1 AWYHMGLIYTD
12 LVRHK
17 EALQCYD
24 KTLKLNPKHVG
35 ALLNKGV
42 ILEDAGLK
50 KEAFMCFQKAAN
62 LDTKIA
68 ASIKGRLAH

>member
-1 AWYHMGLIYTD
+1 
-12 LVRHK
+12 
-17 EALQCYD
+17 
-24 KTLKLNPKHVG
+24 VG

-50 KEAFMCFQKAAN
+50 REAFLCFQKAAN

-68 ASIKGRLAH
+68 ASIKGRFVH

>member
-1 AWYHMGLIYTD
+1 MGLIYTD

-50 KEAFMCFQKAAN
+50 REAFMCFQKAAN